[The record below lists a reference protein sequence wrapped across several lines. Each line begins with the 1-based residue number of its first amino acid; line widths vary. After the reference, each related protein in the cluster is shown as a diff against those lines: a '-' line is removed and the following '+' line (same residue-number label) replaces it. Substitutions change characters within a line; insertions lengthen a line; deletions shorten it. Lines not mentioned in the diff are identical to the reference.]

1 MIMTTS
7 VLERE
12 VGFAADAVNELLD
25 FVVRDRRFPEIGLR
39 GAIKVVLGRRLGC
52 PPSEELVTIM
62 ARAFWD
68 AWDDR
73 FCEYDDA
80 PPLAAAT
87 SDDD

>member
-1 MIMTTS
+1 MTMTMS
-7 VLERE
+7 VTEQDL
-12 VGFAADAVNELLD
+12 GFAADAINELLD
-25 FVVRDRRFPEIGLR
+25 FVVRDRRFATIGLR
-39 GAIKVVLGRRLGC
+39 GAITVVLGRRLGI

-73 FCEYDDA
+73 FCEYSDA

>member
-1 MIMTTS
+1 
-7 VLERE
+7 
-12 VGFAADAVNELLD
+12 
-25 FVVRDRRFPEIGLR
+25 
-39 GAIKVVLGRRLGC
+39 
-52 PPSEELVTIM
+52 M

>member
-1 MIMTTS
+1 MTTS
-7 VLERE
+7 VSEHEPGL
-12 VGFAADAVNELLD
+12 AADAINELLD
-25 FVVRDRRFPEIGLR
+25 FVVRDPRFASIGLR
-39 GAIKVVLGRRLGC
+39 GAITIVLGRRLGS

-62 ARAFWD
+62 VRAFWD

-73 FCEYDDA
+73 FCEYADA